1 MSVNEQRGTGERQGS
16 DPNEG
21 DNAPAP
27 SFGHKLSVPDSQYN
41 GDEPVDANR
50 TQSKC

>member
-21 DNAPAP
+21 DNAPTA